1 MENEPKQDWFLNQAL
16 KNKPTI
22 VTNSNHA
29 RIKFEQ
35 VYGKE
40 NDLDIQTIYNG
51 IDIRPIDNNI
61 NWIDI
66 NDLEVSKRI
75 SGKSHEQLIRR
86 LHVIKDGEVYAGT
99 KAFIIMWRNIPKY
112 KWLGNFV
119 ALPLVYQ
126 ISVVAYEII
135 ALFLFIKNRHQLNEK
150 K

>member
-1 MENEPKQDWFLNQAL
+1 M
-16 KNKPTI
+16 
-22 VTNSNHA
+22 
-29 RIKFEQ
+29 IKVLFNDSCSVCSKEIN
-35 VYGKE
+35 YYKSLE
-40 NDLDIQTIYNG
+40 ND
-51 IDIRPIDNNI
+51 I

-75 SGKSHEQLIRR
+75 SGKSHEQLLRR
-86 LHVIKDGEVYAGT
+86 LHVIKDGEVYVGT

-119 ALPLVYQ
+119 ALPLIYQ

>member
-1 MENEPKQDWFLNQAL
+1 MIKVLFNDSCSVCSKE
-16 KNKPTI
+16 I
-22 VTNSNHA
+22 NHY
-29 RIKFEQ
+29 KSLD
-35 VYGKE
+35 
-40 NDLDIQTIYNG
+40 ND
-51 IDIRPIDNNI
+51 I

-135 ALFLFIKNRHQLNEK
+135 ALFLFIKNRHQLDEK